1 MRPFPSRGVRSAS
14 RSVRLAAYV
23 NAGWMTFVWVQRI
36 RNAVANDEP
45 NPTGAYVM
53 SGAMLAGAAVL
64 VAAATAS
71 PESTATR
78 ALTRLVPAA
87 HGALWVVRGTQI
99 AMSDRSVPFI
109 AVHEVLAVASIGLAV
124 WAWRSTSA
132 ASAAGPEVGAG
143 RGRAATI

>member
-1 MRPFPSRGVRSAS
+1 MRI
-14 RSVRLAAYV
+14 AAYA

-64 VAAATAS
+64 VVAATTS
-71 PESTATR
+71 PGSATTR
-78 ALTRLVPAA
+78 ALTRIVPAA

-109 AVHEVLAVASIGLAV
+109 AVHEVLAAASIGLAV
-124 WAWRSTSA
+124 WAWRAATSTESP
-132 ASAAGPEVGAG
+132 AGPEVGAG